1 MEEATRQEWKEKIEE
16 TFRRSDETERFR
28 VLDEQTDELW
38 VIGPII
44 VRPKNSQNCSDGC
57 CDLDQWVMEE
67 YASHRDAYWAAR
79 FGDNAFKPI
88 WRIVLDVE
96 T

>member
-38 VIGPII
+38 EIGPII
-44 VRPKNSQNCSDGC
+44 VRPKNSQNCC
-57 CDLDQWVMEE
+57 C
-67 YASHRDAYWAAR
+67 
-79 FGDNAFKPI
+79 
-88 WRIVLDVE
+88 
-96 T
+96 